1 MFCALCTN
9 LHKLFVVLGRNY
21 IRSEDIGKSDGSES
35 TLTAHSNDGNLVA
48 RGQQQ
53 LLPHVTRTLAIWPKQ
68 QGGAFFAFFVV
79 CLVSCVVLSFCRLS
93 FVVCLLSLILHKN
106 WWWWRQSL
114 AIKYA
119 DILSAAY
126 RWTFNKPLGR
136 WMRSS
141 LSISHADY
149 IKDTQAHTNTHYNLI
164 SDLNLPLSFA
174 SCRWR
179 GCTLSSRPFWRCTI
193 MW

>member
-1 MFCALCTN
+1 MRCARICINCL
-9 LHKLFVVLGRNY
+9 LFRVETTSGVRILARVMVWKVHWRRIPMTATCWLGGSNSCCHMWRELWQFDQSSSSSRTEHSL
-21 IRSEDIGKSDGSES
+21 RS
-35 TLTAHSNDGNLVA
+35 L
-48 RGQQQ
+48 
-53 LLPHVTRTLAIWPKQ
+53 
-68 QGGAFFAFFVV
+68 
-79 CLVSCVVLSFCRLS
+79 SCVLCRVPLS

-114 AIKYA
+114 AIKNA

-136 WMRSS
+136 WMSSS